1 MFDWNVGKEDL
12 KHHTCLTDISSQSD
26 LRDKRKII
34 LIATQLSLICVSHSG
49 PVKARLRCV
58 NRLRVW
64 SFFLTIGFLKSIV
77 FIFIF
82 NFQDQ
87 ADEPSPL
94 KSDELEPNSMKRSHK
109 MRLAELLRNKRQ
121 KAYEDFMFEN
131 QKEWSKGK
139 NACCKKADVSISKK
153 WCFWTENHVVTHLNL
168 RGRRKGMFNAK

>member
-1 MFDWNVGKEDL
+1 M
-12 KHHTCLTDISSQSD
+12 
-26 LRDKRKII
+26 
-34 LIATQLSLICVSHSG
+34 AHSG

-58 NRLRVW
+58 NRFRVW
-64 SFFLTIGFLKSIV
+64 SFFLTIGFLQSII

-87 ADEPSPL
+87 ANEQSPL
-94 KSDELEPNSMKRSHK
+94 KSDELEPNSMKRGHK

-139 NACCKKADVSISKK
+139 NACCKEADISLSKK
-153 WCFWTENHVVTHLNL
+153 WCYWTENHVVIHLNL
-168 RGRRKGMFNAK
+168 GGVGGGGGGGRKGMFNAK

>member
-1 MFDWNVGKEDL
+1 MEFLFNPLSPSINIQILQTDL
-12 KHHTCLTDISSQSD
+12 HTSPQRISWDNLIIGQGIFS
-26 LRDKRKII
+26 LVII
-34 LIATQLSLICVSHSG
+34 LFILITLSLDS
-49 PVKARLRCV
+49 
-58 NRLRVW
+58 VW
-64 SFFLTIGFLKSIV
+64 ILLGENWSWSPLGLKGLTIGFLKSID

-87 ADEPSPL
+87 ANEPSPL

-139 NACCKKADVSISKK
+139 KC
-153 WCFWTENHVVTHLNL
+153 
-168 RGRRKGMFNAK
+168 MQ